1 MKKIPTS
8 LDESV
13 SILSEMFSEKD
24 RECFKKA
31 KDLCIYHHTLGRRI
45 RNEWKLWEKGSVLL
59 KWFEK
64 KGLAHPDDIS
74 SVILDATQ
82 ASMNEQEFDLDMEIG
97 IYKQYWA
104 NVDQGEANSFHIKIS
119 KNSP

>member
-82 ASMNEQEFDLDMEIG
+82 ANMKEQEFDLDREIG
-97 IYKQYWA
+97 IYKQYWDEMNKCENPKA
-104 NVDQGEANSFHIKIS
+104 IQWS
-119 KNSP
+119 